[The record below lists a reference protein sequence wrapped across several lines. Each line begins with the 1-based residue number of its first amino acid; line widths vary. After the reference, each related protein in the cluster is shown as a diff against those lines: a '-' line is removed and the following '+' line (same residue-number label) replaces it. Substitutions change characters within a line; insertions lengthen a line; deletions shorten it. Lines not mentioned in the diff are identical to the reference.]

1 MWELEEVGQIRK
13 YGQLQIKTRVL
24 FLRNKNQIDN
34 ILFYNMPLIV
44 NYKGESDNFQILV
57 TNNFV

>member
-24 FLRNKNQIDN
+24 FLRNKNQIDY
-34 ILFYNMPLIV
+34 IIFYNMPFIV

>member
-24 FLRNKNQIDN
+24 FLRNKTEIDY
-34 ILFYNMPLIV
+34 ITFYNMPLIV

>member
-24 FLRNKNQIDN
+24 FLRNKNKIDY
-34 ILFYNMPLIV
+34 IIFYNMALVV
-44 NYKGESDNFQILV
+44 N
-57 TNNFV
+57 

>member
-1 MWELEEVGQIRK
+1 MWELEEVGQITK

-24 FLRNKNQIDN
+24 LLRNKNETDYI
-34 ILFYNMPLIV
+34 IFYNMPLIV